1 MNRPPTVRNRR
12 FRPPALGAVLGV
24 LLRLLPLMP
33 VSCTWLHPKQD
44 LSPPVKLPEKFSAS
58 GTAAAPDKWWTAL
71 GDADLNKLIE
81 KALANNFD
89 LQSTWARLVQARAS
103 ARKAGADLWPSLD
116 ADAGAS
122 RTRRATVVRQ
132 RRDGTTHRNYSN
144 LNSMSVGLAVNYEL
158 DLWGRVRSTRDAARM
173 DLTATRE
180 DLDAAA
186 ITLSTEVANT
196 WYELVEQRGQLKL
209 LDKQVKTNEDYLEL
223 VTLRFRRGQIT
234 ATDVLQQRQL
244 LESKKGQKVQAQATL
259 EVLAHQL
266 AILLGTSPG
275 TLDVPPGQKLPTLP
289 PLPATGVPAE
299 WIQRRPD
306 IRSAYLAVQA
316 ADRRVA
322 AAIAD
327 CFPRI
332 SLSVGAETSAAR
344 ARNLFDNWLASLAAN
359 LTAPL
364 FDGGLRLAEV
374 DRTKAAVSEQANAY
388 GQVVLDSLKEVEDA
402 LTQETQQRKY
412 LKSLND
418 QLELSQQST
427 DQVLK
432 SYIKGTG
439 GFLRFLTT
447 LLSHQQLQQTNLQ
460 AQRELIQFRID
471 LYRALGGSWP
481 MKRPRPAGGPSRAK
495 EPDSK
500 SPLRPRF

>member
-1 MNRPPTVRNRR
+1 MNHPPTVRNRR

-44 LSPPVKLPEKFSAS
+44 FGPPVKLPEKFSAS
-58 GTAAAPDKWWTAL
+58 GTAAAPDKWWTVL
-71 GDADLNKLIE
+71 GDPNLNKLIE
-81 KALANNFD
+81 KAMANNFD

-116 ADAGAS
+116 ADGGAS
-122 RTRRATVVRQ
+122 RTRRATVVSPR
-132 RRDGTTHRNYSN
+132 GAGSTSRNYSN
-144 LNSMSVGLAVNYEL
+144 LNSLSVGLAVNYEL
-158 DLWGRVRSTRDAARM
+158 DLWGRVRSTRDASRM

-180 DLDAAA
+180 DLDVAA
-186 ITLSTEVANT
+186 ITLSAEVANT

-223 VTLRFRRGQIT
+223 ITLRFRRGQVT

-275 TLDVPPGQKLPTLP
+275 ALDVPPGQKLPTLP
-289 PLPATGVPAE
+289 PLPSTGVPAE

-332 SLSVGAETSAAR
+332 SLSVGAETSAIR

-374 DRTKAAVSEQANAY
+374 DRTKAVVSEQANAY

-412 LKSLND
+412 LKSLD
-418 QLELSQQST
+418 EQLELSQQST

-481 MKRPRPAGGPSRAK
+481 LEQPKRRNPTKTP
-495 EPDSK
+495 K
-500 SPLRPRF
+500 SPRRPRF